1 MQALQPERGRDW
13 MPCVQQHSFQTN
25 CYLINA
31 LFNEDK
37 SEEKA
42 KYIIILFN
50 NKQSSPI
57 FQSNN

>member
-25 CYLINA
+25 CYIINA
-31 LFNEDK
+31 FIFNEDK

-42 KYIIILFN
+42 K
-50 NKQSSPI
+50 
-57 FQSNN
+57 

>member
-25 CYLINA
+25 CYIINA

-42 KYIIILFN
+42 K
-50 NKQSSPI
+50 
-57 FQSNN
+57 